1 MSRAIKD
8 LLPELAVLGVIALS
22 AVLGM
27 RFSLLAGFSA
37 LFGILYVG
45 GSLGRRLFADRHLIP
60 ASLVG
65 IVLVTGILATIQTI
79 WFYAGGKLAT
89 SSDPWTLLLSLTIGL
104 FLCHSR
110 AGGNPDRFDHK
121 PDPRLREDDRNGWSI
136 KRILL
141 GITCFAV
148 TALSSGYVLLGA
160 FRGATTD
167 SIRTTW
173 PLLPAGTLTAIALAW
188 AGVLLGTWLV
198 KNRWLAMAQA
208 MLALFATTAIAPLI
222 YQLGYGFDG
231 FLHLAGERVILATGT
246 LSPKPLSYIGQYAF
260 TTWLVRLTDL
270 PLAAVERWLVPAASA
285 ILLPL
290 MLAVGRRKE
299 SSLFEFG
306 ALALIPLAPFVAT
319 TPQSFAYLLGL
330 AAFLLVSGNRSDIRH
345 SIAALILAAW
355 CVAVHPLA
363 GAPCFVIVL
372 ALSILPS
379 AEGGHIILR
388 NILAWILAIS
398 AALSVPLLFAISS
411 ATGATPIQWNIAQLV
426 SAQPWLDLLQS
437 LTPWFENRFVVWSAW
452 AALIEK
458 SIPVILCFFA
468 VATIIK
474 KQDERHRAILL
485 LVTAILLFLSSAAL
499 KTAGDFAFLIDYE
512 RGNYAD
518 RLRLVALLCLIPAA
532 LPGIAIAIERMR
544 SGLIGAGALVFFL
557 AVVSAQSYAALPRH
571 DAVTVG
577 RGWSVGRSDF
587 EAVRAI
593 DRDAGDRPYTVLANQ
608 SVSAAAVGTLGFKRY
623 HEDVFFYPIPT
634 GGALYET
641 FLRMTYEDP
650 SNETVKEAASLGGTD
665 LVYVVINDYWWN
677 AEQLN
682 ERINDIALDSWIFG
696 ETDKGPGRSVRV
708 YAFDINT
715 LKSASTAESGS

>member
-1 MSRAIKD
+1 MSVFIRVLRAIIARMSRAIKD

-45 GSLGRRLFADRHLIP
+45 SSLGRRLFADRHLIP

-79 WFYAGGKLAT
+79 WFYAGGKLTT
-89 SSDPWTLLLSLTIGL
+89 SSDPWTLLISLSIALILAHLIPDTET
-104 FLCHSR
+104 HSLKQFHL
-110 AGGNPDRFDHK
+110 D
-121 PDPRLREDDRNGWSI
+121 I

-141 GITCFAV
+141 GIACFAV
-148 TALSSGYVLLGA
+148 TALSTGYVLLGA

-173 PLLPAGTLTAIALAW
+173 PLLPAGTLTAVALAW

-208 MLALFATTAIAPLI
+208 MIALFATTAIAPLI

-330 AAFLLVSGNRSDIRH
+330 AAFLLVSGNRSDIRR

-379 AEGGHIILR
+379 AEASRVILR
-388 NILAWILAIS
+388 SVLAWALAIS

-437 LTPWFENRFVVWSAW
+437 LAPWFENRFVVWSAW

-485 LVTAILLFLSSAAL
+485 LVTAVLLFLSSAAL

-650 SNETVKEAASLGGTD
+650 SNETIKEAAVARWHRSRLRRHQRLLVERGT
-665 LVYVVINDYWWN
+665 
-677 AEQLN
+677 AQ
-682 ERINDIALDSWIFG
+682 R
-696 ETDKGPGRSVRV
+696 THQ
-708 YAFDINT
+708 
-715 LKSASTAESGS
+715 